1 MSKHRIKNV
10 SLGDDLYD
18 DFDGYEEEQE
28 EAETLTSEDK
38 EKLRLGTLQVREAL
52 AGVPA
57 SDSEIQDAL
66 WHYYYDVG
74 KSVTYIK
81 SR

>member
-18 DFDGYEEEQE
+18 DFDYEEEQE
-28 EAETLTSEDK
+28 ETEGLTAEDK

-81 SR
+81 SW